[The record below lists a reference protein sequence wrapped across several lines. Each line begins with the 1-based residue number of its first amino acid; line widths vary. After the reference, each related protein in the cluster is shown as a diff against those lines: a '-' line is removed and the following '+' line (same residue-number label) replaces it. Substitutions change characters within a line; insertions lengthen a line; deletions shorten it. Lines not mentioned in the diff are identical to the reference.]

1 MCDDKISQYINGL
14 GVQSYSKYMDVVTD
28 MMGDYRIPKHVREEY
43 MDKLIQALEA
53 QREEP
58 T

>member
-1 MCDDKISQYINGL
+1 
-14 GVQSYSKYMDVVTD
+14 MDVVTD
-28 MMGDYRIPKHVREEY
+28 MMGDYRIPKYVREEY

-53 QREEP
+53 QGEEP